1 MKCRRPDLSE
11 KLVLYVEHLLDEKER
26 KELDSHISEC
36 ELCRDEAQAL
46 SDNIGMIKLSA
57 SSKSGAPSPSPCPDE
72 RMLVEF
78 SESPD
83 LIAPGDRKKLEAHLK
98 GCLECQSIL
107 ESLREMSAELGDYTD
122 AADSTAKMPEV
133 MKARISSLYG
143 KESTE
148 PGGLVDILVR
158 FFRKPKYSII
168 SALAA
173 LLLIV
178 GAFTLMIGEMTGR
191 QKAEMPAP
199 SSTQTLTMRPDDG
212 ALKGGRRAGYEG
224 GLSKEEAADSSGLS
238 NEKTV
243 KSDMQSGLAKMKA
256 AETEKERLAFTDR
269 EKDLAGPL
277 KGRAKSM
284 PASPDNVSADKKMA
298 AGEAFSSSPAGLDR
312 APRDGGAGAPGPED
326 RIAAGP
332 GGSAANM
339 PQSSAGSM
347 PGRASGNMTGG
358 MPGGAAAGDHGITHG
373 HAPGGAPVKAQGNAP
388 SAGGYGAGGGSTD
401 ESAPSMQP
409 ATGAGQKTAAA
420 SRTENTG
427 NLVVGGS
434 QNIQAQ
440 QYARPNAAAED
451 KGGAP
456 AQPPASPSSSWVAGK
471 TAPAPASAPKMVTQ
485 AAPSVSEPSKQNLA
499 RAQGAAAESKK
510 LRAREQ
516 ESMERELTAAGQ
528 GYIDRAIGP
537 DKARITVTVT
547 TEGDRAPLEVK
558 KINVVIRSTC
568 ALSDSEKA
576 SLAQGISEKLKLQTN
591 RDTVHIEV
599 SPSR

>member
-11 KLVLYVEHLLDEKER
+11 KLVLYVERLLDGSER
-26 KELDSHISEC
+26 KELESHISEC
-36 ELCRDEAQAL
+36 EPCRDEAQAL
-46 SDNIGMIKLSA
+46 FDSIGLIRLSA
-57 SSKSGAPSPSPCPDE
+57 SSNSGAPSSSPCPDD

-83 LIAPGDRKKLEAHLK
+83 KLAAGDRNKVEAHLK
-98 GCLECQSIL
+98 SCLDCQSIL
-107 ESLREMSAELGDYTD
+107 ESLREMSAELGDYSDT
-122 AADSTAKMPEV
+122 ADSTAKIPEAI
-133 MKARISSLYG
+133 KARISSLYG
-143 KESTE
+143 KESKE
-148 PGGLVDILVR
+148 PGGLMDMIVR

-178 GAFTLMIGEMTGR
+178 GAFTLMIGEMAGR

-199 SSTQTLTMRPDDG
+199 SSTQALLTTRPDDG
-212 ALKGGRRAGYEG
+212 ALKGGRRSGYEG
-224 GLSKEEAADSSGLS
+224 GLSKEEAADSGNAS
-238 NEKTV
+238 NEKTG
-243 KSDMQSGLAKMKA
+243 KSDLQSGLAKMKA
-256 AETEKERLAFTDR
+256 AEGEKETFTSAAGD
-269 EKDLAGPL
+269 KDKADML
-277 KGRAKSM
+277 KGRAKDSQ
-284 PASPDNVSADKKMA
+284 ARPDSASADRKA
-298 AGEAFSSSPAGLDR
+298 AEETFGFKPPGLES
-312 APRDGGAGAPGPED
+312 AHRDGGAGATGPED

-332 GGSAANM
+332 GGSAGNM
-339 PQSSAGSM
+339 PQSSAGSV
-347 PGRASGNMTGG
+347 PGGAPGNMTGG
-358 MPGGAAAGDHGITHG
+358 APGGATAGDHGITHG

-401 ESAPSMQP
+401 ESAASMQP

-420 SRTENTG
+420 SRTESTG

-440 QYARPNAAAED
+440 QYARPNAAAEN

-471 TAPAPASAPKMVTQ
+471 TAPAPKMVTQ
-485 AAPSVSEPSKQNLA
+485 ATPSVSEPSKQNLA

-537 DKARITVTVT
+537 DKARITVIVT
-547 TEGDRAPLEVK
+547 PEEDRAPFEVK
-558 KINVVIRSTC
+558 KINVVIRSAC